1 MNWLDNFNLLEILY
15 ILPGIIV
22 GLTLHEFCHAWA
34 SHKLGDDTAKS
45 QGRLTLNPLKHI
57 DPLGFAF
64 IVLARFG
71 WAKPVQFNMENLSH
85 PRRDKALIAA
95 AGPASNFLLAMVFV
109 LMIKGYL
116 VYMTHLLTTENW
128 ELAFDLYESKA
139 VEIAVTIVLQAAAI
153 NLGLC
158 FFNLL
163 PIPPLD
169 GSHIFFS
176 GLNLAPETEQKIMR
190 IGAPLL
196 IVVIMIQNFTKL
208 DILPIGKLIW
218 VVLSFFIPEL
228 RDS

>member
-1 MNWLDNFNLLEILY
+1 MNWQNILY
-15 ILPGIIV
+15 SLPGILL

-34 SHKLGDDTAKS
+34 SFKLGDDTAKS
-45 QGRLTLNPLKHI
+45 QGRLTFNPLKHI

-64 IVLARFG
+64 LILAGFG

-95 AGPASNFLLAMVFV
+95 AGPASNLLLAMFFV
-109 LMIKGYL
+109 LLIKGYQAFMMRL
-116 VYMTHLLTTENW
+116 FMAENW
-128 ELAFDLYESKA
+128 ELYTLIYDSTA
-139 VEIAVTIVLQAAAI
+139 VHVAITMVIQAAAI

-176 GLNLAPETEQKIMR
+176 GLNLAPETERQIMR

-196 IVVIMIQNFTKL
+196 ITVILIQNFTKL
-208 DILPIGKLIW
+208 NLLPIGKLIMAIL
-218 VVLSFFIPEL
+218 VFFIPEL
-228 RDS
+228 GTS

>member
-22 GLTLHEFCHAWA
+22 GLTLHEFSHALA
-34 SHKLGDDTAKS
+34 SYKLGDDTAKS

-95 AGPASNFLLAMVFV
+95 AGPASNFLLAMVFI
-109 LMIKGYL
+109 LMLKGLFAYL
-116 VYMTHLLTTENW
+116 AHLFTIENW
-128 ELAFDLYESKA
+128 ELVFDIIESKA
-139 VEIAVTIVLQAAAI
+139 VELAYAIVFQAAYI
-153 NLGLC
+153 NLALC

-163 PIPPLD
+163 RIPPLD

-176 GLNLAPETEQKIMR
+176 SLNLAPETERQIMR

-196 IVVIMIQNFTKL
+196 IVIILIQNFAKL
-208 DILPIGKLIW
+208 DILPIGKLINA
-218 VVLSFFIPEL
+218 VLVFFVPEL
-228 RDS
+228 GAS

>member
-1 MNWLDNFNLLEILY
+1 MNFDWQGILY
-15 ILPGIIV
+15 ILPGIIM

-34 SHKLGDDTAKS
+34 SYKLGDDTAKS

-64 IVLARFG
+64 LIFARFG

-109 LMIKGYL
+109 LMIKGYQAFLTQL
-116 VYMTHLLTTENW
+116 VLANNW
-128 ELAFDLYESKA
+128 ELAAYIVDSSA
-139 VEIAVTIVLQAAAI
+139 VNAVVTIVIQAAAI
-153 NLGLC
+153 NLALF

-169 GSHIFFS
+169 GSHIVFS
-176 GLNLAPETEQKIMR
+176 GLNLAPETERNIMR

-196 IVVIMIQNFTKL
+196 IVVILIQNFSGL

-218 VVLSFFIPEL
+218 AVLSFFIPEL
-228 RDS
+228 RDI